1 MANTVCEV
9 LLTEAGLK
17 VPLSEAAAGSGAVL
31 DFLGLVRPL
40 ENGRKISGIA
50 YEAHL
55 EMASHQLNEI
65 GREVTSKFD
74 LDAVIIHHRLGFV
87 ECGQA
92 SVWVRTATRHRG
104 ESYRAN
110 EWIMNELKKR
120 APIWKR
126 PRFEEPEPALVAEP
140 ASQPH
145 R

>member
-9 LLTEAGLK
+9 RLTDDRLN
-17 VPLSEAAAGSGAVL
+17 VPVSDAVGSGAVL

-40 ENGRKISGIA
+40 EDDRRILGIE
-50 YEAHL
+50 YQAHVP
-55 EMASHQLNEI
+55 MASHQLEEI
-65 GREVTSKFD
+65 AREATTMFE
-74 LDAVIIHHRLGFV
+74 LNTVIIHHRTGFV
-87 ECGQA
+87 KTGEP

-120 APIWKR
+120 VPIWKR
-126 PRFEEPEPALVAEP
+126 PRFEASKKPSLPEAP
-140 ASQPH
+140 SQAN